1 MSESEGGED
10 PWGFLSA
17 RKAEMADRGTDPA
30 RTPVAASE
38 SVAPRER
45 GELRAEMGGA
55 SLKRRAWPLAAAL
68 VLVSFAGFLTEVV
81 GASQMI
87 ALAGPNSLIY
97 MYPLGGIGLIAVA
110 LLQFRFIDHRA
121 RLPMLR
127 MVAIF
132 YAVIFV
138 IAIVFI
144 SMSVWKIGA
153 IGVVWLLADQLNF
166 LVPLLIWSLVGDEFN
181 VAEGR
186 KIFGWIVAWT
196 YVGQLAGL
204 AVSAIAPIGFEAWGL
219 PLPMLLIV
227 NPIVCVVIAIWL
239 PMKLRGTAAAKGTA
253 KDENLRESISGAWEF
268 ISGVR
273 VWRTLL
279 IASLITFASTMTAH
293 LAFLSGIGDILGS
306 DAASLQVLLGSVT
319 LGVFV
324 LCWLIQKLSAQR
336 IQERLGIPGT
346 LVILPVAAILAG
358 LVLALGSA
366 LGSIVVLVIGIAL
379 VRVPRWTVDEN
390 TRRAAL
396 ALVPDEKRA
405 RVSFFVDL
413 GPIAIGLIAAG
424 PIALVGLWTGVTWIV
439 PLIAAAL
446 AAFAIR
452 PALQVV
458 RGWDDS
464 LMNWRLRRRKQ
475 NRTIDFGE

>member
-1 MSESEGGED
+1 
-10 PWGFLSA
+10 
-17 RKAEMADRGTDPA
+17 
-30 RTPVAASE
+30 
-38 SVAPRER
+38 
-45 GELRAEMGGA
+45 MGGA

-97 MYPLGGIGLIAVA
+97 MYPLGGVGLIAVA

-127 MVAIF
+127 MVAIV
-132 YAVIFV
+132 YAVIFA

-204 AVSAIAPIGFEAWGL
+204 AVSAIAPMGFDAWGL
-219 PLPMLLIV
+219 PLPMLLVV
-227 NPIVCVVIAIWL
+227 NPIVCVAIAIWL

-253 KDENLRESISGAWEF
+253 RDENLRDSISGAWEF

-293 LAFLSGIGDILGS
+293 LAFLSGIGNILGS

-366 LGSIVVLVIGIAL
+366 VGSIVVLVIGIAL